1 MTQVAPAAPQLRHLF
16 TLRAAL
22 AERTDAGPG
31 PLGRRSFNR
40 VGEGTVTGER
50 VKGVMTA
57 GSGDWMLTRPD
68 GVNVIDARVMLV
80 TDDGAAIYMRY
91 EGRVAIPPAIL
102 DQARDPARR
111 GDLDPADYY
120 LRSTAVFETGAPAYA
135 WLNDILAVGKG
146 RLTPEGLAYDVFE
159 VL

>member
-1 MTQVAPAAPQLRHLF
+1 MTHATPAAPQLRHLF

-50 VKGVMTA
+50 VKGVMSQ

-68 GVNVIDARVMLV
+68 GVNVIDARVMLI
-80 TDDGAAIYMRY
+80 TEDGAAIYMRY
-91 EGRVAIPPAIL
+91 EGRVALPPSTL

-111 GDLDPADYY
+111 ADVDPEDYY
-120 LRSTAVFETGAPAYA
+120 LRSIPVFETGAPAYA

-146 RLTPEGLAYDVFE
+146 RLTREGLAYDVCE

>member
-1 MTQVAPAAPQLRHLF
+1 MTLPTPAAPRLRHLF
-16 TLRAAL
+16 TLNAAL

-40 VGEGTVTGER
+40 VGEGSFAGER
-50 VKGVMTA
+50 LNGVMSA

-68 GVNVIDARVMLV
+68 GINVIDARVMLV

-91 EGRVAIPPAIL
+91 EGRVAIPPAL
-102 DQARDPARR
+102 LEQARDPARR
-111 GDLDPADYY
+111 GDLDPSTYS
-120 LRSTAVFETGAPAYA
+120 LRSIPVFETGAPAYA
-135 WLNDILAVGKG
+135 WMNDILAVGTG
-146 RLTPEGLAYDVFE
+146 RLTPEGLAYEVFE